1 MIKFPHLGRYALGS
15 LAALCVWAGIAV
27 GMAAPAKADQFKM
40 AADNAQVDCV
50 VSRKELT
57 RISLVGD
64 QFAALNKLGGGSPY
78 NDFSVQNDPGRGDI
92 YLSVP
97 EGFAPGRVTFF
108 GTTKKGFVYKFVC
121 GVQDVEA
128 QQVFVTNPALA
139 EPKARQWEDSSPTRT
154 SAVRLISAM
163 ANNASVDGYQVR
175 QPAGSARSVAGLSV
189 RLMSEYR
196 GSRFVGKG
204 FRVEN
209 ASSKPVRLTED
220 QLSPA
225 GTLAIAI
232 QQPDLEPGQ
241 ATMVW
246 VVGPQGDD

>member
-1 MIKFPHLGRYALGS
+1 MMKIRNS
-15 LAALCVWAGIAV
+15 LRCAAGLVWVVLAWMACAV
-27 GMAAPAKADQFKM
+27 GLAAPASADQFKM
-40 AADNAQVDCV
+40 AADNAQVDCI

-64 QFAALNKLGGGSPY
+64 QFASLNKLGGGSPY

-121 GVQDVEA
+121 GVQDIEA

-139 EPKARQWEDSSPTRT
+139 EPKAREWEDASPTRT

-163 ANNASVDGYQVR
+163 ANNATVGGYQVR

-189 RLMSEYR
+189 RLLSEYR

-204 FRVEN
+204 FLVEN
-209 ASSKPVRLTED
+209 ASSKPVRLTEE

-232 QQPDLEPGQ
+232 QQADLEPGQ
-241 ATMVW
+241 SSMVW
-246 VVGPQGDD
+246 VVGPQGDN

>member
-1 MIKFPHLGRYALGS
+1 MTMFRRAGGKAAGFLV
-15 LAALCVWAGIAV
+15 AALLWVACATGAAV
-27 GMAAPAKADQFKM
+27 PAKADQFKM

-50 VSRKELT
+50 VSRRELT

-64 QFAALNKLGGGSPY
+64 QFASLNKLGGGSPY

-139 EPKARQWEDSSPTRT
+139 EPKAREWEDASPTRT

-163 ANNASVDGYQVR
+163 ANNATVEGYQVR
-175 QPAGSARSVAGLSV
+175 QPAGSARNVAGLSV
-189 RLMSEYR
+189 RMISEYR

-209 ASSKPVRLTED
+209 SSSKPVRLTED
-220 QLSPA
+220 QLSPP

-232 QQPDLEPGQ
+232 QQPVLEPGQ
-241 ATMVW
+241 STMVW